1 MTQKSR
7 IKRELKKVSRLIDRC
22 PEDLRDGLSGM
33 AQHLAFV
40 KVKLDEGKDE
50 CSEEGLTTIYDNG
63 GGQIGTRENPKLKAY
78 TNLLKT
84 YISGMK
90 ELISAVPQESAAE
103 EIKDQRN
110 MLELIMDKRRASGE

>member
-1 MTQKSR
+1 MTQKAR
-7 IKRELKKVSRLIDRC
+7 IKREYKKVARLIDRC
-22 PEDLRDGLSGM
+22 PEDLRDSLSGM

-50 CSEEGLTTIYDNG
+50 CADEKLTAIYDNG
-63 GGQIGTRENPKLKAY
+63 GGQIGTRENPALKAY

>member
-1 MTQKSR
+1 MMRKTRISR
-7 IKRELKKVSRLIDRC
+7 EYKKAKKIIENC
-22 PEDLRDGLSGM
+22 PENLKNGLDGI

-50 CSEEGLTTIYDNG
+50 CAEESLTAIYDNG
-63 GGQIGTRENPKLKAY
+63 GGQLGMRENPKIKAY

-90 ELISAVPQESAAE
+90 ELISAVPQERTVEESA
-103 EIKDQRN
+103 DQRN
-110 MLELIMDKRRASGE
+110 VLELIMDKRRASGE

>member
-1 MTQKSR
+1 MTQKAR
-7 IKRELKKVSRLIDRC
+7 IKREYKKVARLIDRC
-22 PEDLRDGLSGM
+22 PEDLRDGLSGI

-50 CSEEGLTTIYDNG
+50 CANEKLTTIYDNG
-63 GGQIGTRENPKLKAY
+63 GGQIGTRENPALKAY

-90 ELISAVPQESAAE
+90 ELISSVPQENAIE
-103 EIKDQRN
+103 DPKEQRN
-110 MLELIMDKRRASGE
+110 MLELIMDKRRAAGE